1 LSYVERIK
9 LTIGTPLDGSQFM
22 NYRIIMLSSDAVYRR
37 AVGLSLR
44 QLNEDVLFAD
54 SIEQAIKLAEQAS
67 PTLLITDCSIS
78 RLGDGFEFAIAM
90 REQYPQLQCVVTGD
104 TDVVKFRGVAESMSW
119 LQVFRRPFS
128 MVGFMTGVV
137 FALERPPVVAKGEET
152 HAKPSVV
159 AFPKRQLHD
168 EPAVIRPAAA
178 N

>member
-1 LSYVERIK
+1 
-9 LTIGTPLDGSQFM
+9 M
-22 NYRIIMLSSDAVYRR
+22 NYRIIVLSSDAVYRR

-54 SIEQAIKLAEQAS
+54 SITQAIKLAEQAS

-78 RLGDGFEFAIAM
+78 QLGDGFELAIAM

-104 TDVVKFRGVAESMSW
+104 TDLGRFNGIAESRSW

-128 MVGFMTGVV
+128 MVGFMTGVIL
-137 FALERPPVVAKGEET
+137 ALEHPRVADSGEET
-152 HAKPSVV
+152 QAKLSVV
-159 AFPKRQLHD
+159 AFPRRQLHS
-168 EPAVIRPAAA
+168 EPAIIRPAAA

>member
-1 LSYVERIK
+1 
-9 LTIGTPLDGSQFM
+9 M
-22 NYRIIMLSSDAVYRR
+22 NYRIIVLSSDAVYRR
-37 AVGLSLR
+37 AVGLALR

-78 RLGDGFEFAIAM
+78 QLGDGFEFCIAM

-104 TDVVKFRGVAESMSW
+104 TDLVKFRGVAESVNW

-128 MVGFMTGVV
+128 MVGFMTGVIR
-137 FALERPPVVAKGEET
+137 ALEHPPVADLSDEKRAKM
-152 HAKPSVV
+152 SVV

-168 EPAVIRPAAA
+168 EPAVIRPAAL